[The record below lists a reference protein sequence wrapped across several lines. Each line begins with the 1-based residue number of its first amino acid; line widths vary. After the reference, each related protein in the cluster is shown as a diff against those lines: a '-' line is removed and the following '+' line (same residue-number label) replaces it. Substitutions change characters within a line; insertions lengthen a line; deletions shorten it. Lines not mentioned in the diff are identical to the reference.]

1 MTDPLKTKS
10 SSKKG
15 KSKSV
20 RALQKAAGLIPHK
33 RKHRNSEPQ
42 VQWSYALSVDGRSV
56 NEDDSVIK
64 GCDVR
69 GGQVADADGKA
80 LLFPRDM
87 KIWEGDSSEHI
98 LENLKRDSVLVSFY
112 ISSF

>member
-1 MTDPLKTKS
+1 M
-10 SSKKG
+10 
-15 KSKSV
+15 
-20 RALQKAAGLIPHK
+20 
-33 RKHRNSEPQ
+33 
-42 VQWSYALSVDGRSV
+42 
-56 NEDDSVIK
+56 
-64 GCDVR
+64 
-69 GGQVADADGKA
+69 ADADGKA

>member
-1 MTDPLKTKS
+1 MLVQRRTIDIGAVLETSVPQSSEPSSFHPPSGFSQGEDVGKKRKRGEEKDGEDEDQQELPLTDPLKTKS

-42 VQWSYALSVDGRSV
+42 VQ
-56 NEDDSVIK
+56 
-64 GCDVR
+64 
-69 GGQVADADGKA
+69 
-80 LLFPRDM
+80 
-87 KIWEGDSSEHI
+87 
-98 LENLKRDSVLVSFY
+98 
-112 ISSF
+112 